1 MKTFYLTTPIY
12 YPNARPHVGSAYTTI
27 VCDVLARYKRMCG
40 YDVVYLTGTDE
51 HGEKIERAAAA
62 AGQTPSQFV
71 AEKRKLFVQLWEKL
85 GMKVSQYPYADLK
98 PNSLRFIPTTH
109 PDHARSVQ
117 RLLIRARDR
126 GFVDKRRYEG
136 RYCVYDERYIS
147 DGTDPVDC
155 DICGR
160 PAELISEENYFF
172 RLSAFQDRLLEHY
185 ENHPEFVQPDYRRNE
200 VKSFVKSGLR
210 DISISRKRLKWGVP
224 WPDDPEQVF
233 YVWYD
238 ALTSYMT
245 GIGYAQG
252 DNGNEE
258 FRKYWRNKPGES
270 ELVHMMA
277 KDILRFH
284 AVYWPAFIM
293 AAYPDQPEM
302 LPTTVFA
309 HGWIY
314 YEQDKMSK
322 SKGNVVY
329 PEPIVEALDSFG
341 APGNDALR
349 YYLLREAPFGQDTS
363 FSYEGLIQ
371 RYNSDLANGLGNLA
385 SRVLTMVRQYF
396 ESRIPRP
403 SPGHSDSPA
412 NAMRTVARQAIW
424 AAVGNQAARES
435 GQYNDLKFSDVLQ
448 TIWRLISHVDAYL
461 VQRKPWVLAKNPD
474 QRQELAD
481 VLYDACEA
489 LRVILILVHPVMPKA
504 TAQIWV
510 QMGQNTL
517 LGEQQIDS
525 LDWGQL
531 APGTALGRV
540 AGVFPRLETATA
552 LAKLDELAEV
562 DRERG
567 RPTVGAIREAP
578 LQAPVQLDLAGSGG
592 EPDKSKEAI
601 IAVPTENKPEA
612 IVTPTPAS
620 QAPGP
625 QPPSP
630 SPQPPALISIEE
642 FAKVDMRVGE
652 VKAAEHVPGASKLLK
667 LMVDIGTEVRQVVA
681 GLAEYYRPENLIGM
695 KVVMVTNLQ
704 PRKLRGVESNGMIV
718 AASVGDHGHP
728 VLVTFKEEVENGA
741 RLK

>member
-1 MKTFYLTTPIY
+1 
-12 YPNARPHVGSAYTTI
+12 
-27 VCDVLARYKRMCG
+27 
-40 YDVVYLTGTDE
+40 
-51 HGEKIERAAAA
+51 
-62 AGQTPSQFV
+62 
-71 AEKRKLFVQLWEKL
+71 
-85 GMKVSQYPYADLK
+85 
-98 PNSLRFIPTTH
+98 
-109 PDHARSVQ
+109 
-117 RLLIRARDR
+117 
-126 GFVDKRRYEG
+126 
-136 RYCVYDERYIS
+136 
-147 DGTDPVDC
+147 
-155 DICGR
+155 
-160 PAELISEENYFF
+160 
-172 RLSAFQDRLLEHY
+172 
-185 ENHPEFVQPDYRRNE
+185 
-200 VKSFVKSGLR
+200 
-210 DISISRKRLKWGVP
+210 
-224 WPDDPEQVF
+224 
-233 YVWYD
+233 
-238 ALTSYMT
+238 
-245 GIGYAQG
+245 
-252 DNGNEE
+252 
-258 FRKYWRNKPGES
+258 
-270 ELVHMMA
+270 
-277 KDILRFH
+277 
-284 AVYWPAFIM
+284 
-293 AAYPDQPEM
+293 
-302 LPTTVFA
+302 
-309 HGWIY
+309 
-314 YEQDKMSK
+314 MSK

-540 AGVFPRLETATA
+540 AGVFPRLETATT

-567 RPTVGAIREAP
+567 RPTVGALREAP
-578 LQAPVQLDLAGSGG
+578 LQAPVQLDLAESGG
-592 EPDKSKEAI
+592 EPDKSKEAL

-612 IVTPTPAS
+612 VRDRPHPH
-620 QAPGP
+620 PKHLV
-625 QPPSP
+625 P
-630 SPQPPALISIEE
+630 SPQPLALS
-642 FAKVDMRVGE
+642 
-652 VKAAEHVPGASKLLK
+652 P
-667 LMVDIGTEVRQVVA
+667 
-681 GLAEYYRPENLIGM
+681 
-695 KVVMVTNLQ
+695 Q
-704 PRKLRGVESNGMIV
+704 P
-718 AASVGDHGHP
+718 
-728 VLVTFKEEVENGA
+728 
-741 RLK
+741 

>member
-85 GMKVSQYPYADLK
+85 GLKVSQYPYADLK

-109 PDHARSVQ
+109 PDHERSVQ

-612 IVTPTPAS
+612 VVTPTPAS

-667 LMVDIGTEVRQVVA
+667 LMVDIGTEARQVVA

>member
-1 MKTFYLTTPIY
+1 
-12 YPNARPHVGSAYTTI
+12 
-27 VCDVLARYKRMCG
+27 
-40 YDVVYLTGTDE
+40 
-51 HGEKIERAAAA
+51 
-62 AGQTPSQFV
+62 
-71 AEKRKLFVQLWEKL
+71 
-85 GMKVSQYPYADLK
+85 
-98 PNSLRFIPTTH
+98 
-109 PDHARSVQ
+109 
-117 RLLIRARDR
+117 
-126 GFVDKRRYEG
+126 
-136 RYCVYDERYIS
+136 
-147 DGTDPVDC
+147 
-155 DICGR
+155 
-160 PAELISEENYFF
+160 
-172 RLSAFQDRLLEHY
+172 
-185 ENHPEFVQPDYRRNE
+185 
-200 VKSFVKSGLR
+200 
-210 DISISRKRLKWGVP
+210 
-224 WPDDPEQVF
+224 
-233 YVWYD
+233 
-238 ALTSYMT
+238 
-245 GIGYAQG
+245 
-252 DNGNEE
+252 
-258 FRKYWRNKPGES
+258 
-270 ELVHMMA
+270 
-277 KDILRFH
+277 
-284 AVYWPAFIM
+284 
-293 AAYPDQPEM
+293 
-302 LPTTVFA
+302 
-309 HGWIY
+309 
-314 YEQDKMSK
+314 
-322 SKGNVVY
+322 
-329 PEPIVEALDSFG
+329 
-341 APGNDALR
+341 
-349 YYLLREAPFGQDTS
+349 
-363 FSYEGLIQ
+363 
-371 RYNSDLANGLGNLA
+371 
-385 SRVLTMVRQYF
+385 
-396 ESRIPRP
+396 
-403 SPGHSDSPA
+403 
-412 NAMRTVARQAIW
+412 
-424 AAVGNQAARES
+424 
-435 GQYNDLKFSDVLQ
+435 
-448 TIWRLISHVDAYL
+448 
-461 VQRKPWVLAKNPD
+461 
-474 QRQELAD
+474 
-481 VLYDACEA
+481 
-489 LRVILILVHPVMPKA
+489 MPKA

-612 IVTPTPAS
+612 VVTPTPAS